1 MKLSNSESFFENFIR
16 LPGISHRV
24 SKLPELCPECSCK
37 IFFKQSDFRRSLGMG
52 LVSVASILT
61 FILMAMGYNWFLV
74 WSPMLVVL
82 IVDRG
87 FYWIR
92 PVVAICYNCEAKFRG
107 LDQSALDVIEG
118 FDLET
123 HDRIHYPK

>member
-1 MKLSNSESFFENFIR
+1 MSNTDSFFENFIR

-24 SKLPELCPECSCK
+24 SKLPEQCPDCSSK
-37 IFFKQSDFRRSLGMG
+37 AFFKQSDFRRSLGMTF
-52 LVSVASILT
+52 VTIASILT

-82 IVDRG
+82 IIDRT

-92 PVVAICYNCEAKFRG
+92 PVVAICYNCESKFRG
-107 LDQSALDVIEG
+107 LDQSALDQIEG